1 VSAAVPGP
9 GLLLVLSAP
18 SGAGKTTL
26 AHRLKARQPD
36 ACFSISATTRAPRG
50 QERDGVDYHF
60 VARAR
65 FDDLVARGALAEWA
79 EVHGNRY
86 GTLKSTVEE
95 ALAAGRIA
103 LFDIDVQGGEQIQ
116 ALWPRQSVTVLV
128 LPPSM
133 AELERRLR
141 GRGTES
147 DEQVARRLAVAREE
161 IGRGARHYR
170 YLLVN
175 DVLEQAE
182 AALAAIVAHERALR
196 GGRADPEAQAVADRH
211 RRERIDL
218 TPWLGKAG

>member
-1 VSAAVPGP
+1 
-9 GLLLVLSAP
+9 
-18 SGAGKTTL
+18 
-26 AHRLKARQPD
+26 
-36 ACFSISATTRAPRG
+36 
-50 QERDGVDYHF
+50 
-60 VARAR
+60 
-65 FDDLVARGALAEWA
+65 
-79 EVHGNRY
+79 
-86 GTLKSTVEE
+86 
-95 ALAAGRIA
+95 
-103 LFDIDVQGGEQIQ
+103 
-116 ALWPRQSVTVLV
+116 V

-147 DEQVARRLAVAREE
+147 DEQVTRRLAVAREE

-182 AALAAIVAHERALR
+182 AALAAIVAHERALL
-196 GGRADPEAQAVADRH
+196 GGQADPEAQAVADRH